1 MNHLRSVG
9 VNTVEMWISEYTS
22 LNKEIPWGRNA
33 VSSMITALLLPGE
46 GRKEPGEATEP
57 TKLFQFISSIKG
69 NDEGGYA
76 MFQ

>member
-1 MNHLRSVG
+1 MR
-9 VNTVEMWISEYTS
+9 
-22 LNKEIPWGRNA
+22 
-33 VSSMITALLLPGE
+33 SMITALLLPGE
-46 GRKEPGEATEP
+46 GRKEAGEATDP